1 MKISIIVPVYN
12 SEKYISKLINSVL
25 IQDYDN
31 YELILVDDGST
42 DDSYNLMRKLAGNNK
57 KIKIY
62 HKTNSGPGLTRK
74 FGFEQSNGD
83 LLFFV
88 DSDDWITNENS
99 LKEINEIFENDKKI
113 DVLFFDREDIID
125 SKKSIIKG
133 FEEIKPGLH
142 KLSEL
147 NDFIRP
153 GLGAKILKK
162 EKLRGDMFLDSN
174 VFEDLYTTYMY
185 LDKCEYFYYKNS
197 CYYTIYHEE
206 NSESLSNLNNIE
218 NSKCLNN
225 ALNILINI
233 YKKIDRKELIYS
245 LELRMANLFWI
256 YCINNI
262 KNKKKY
268 NEKFL
273 KENIE
278 IVSKILYK
286 DKIKLK
292 TNHLSGIKQ
301 IIYFIKLRKMGKELQ

>member
-12 SEKYISKLINSVL
+12 GEKYISKLINSVL
-25 IQDYDN
+25 VQNYQDY
-31 YELILVDDGST
+31 ELLLINDGST
-42 DDSYNLMRKLAGNNK
+42 DDSYNLMSRLAGNNK

-62 HKTNSGPGLTRK
+62 NKNNSGPGLTRK
-74 FGFEQSNGD
+74 FGFEQSSGD

-88 DSDDWITNENS
+88 DSDDWITNENT

-125 SKKSIIKG
+125 NKKSIIKG

-142 KLSEL
+142 TLNEL

-162 EKLRGDMFLDSN
+162 EKLKGEMFLDSN

-206 NSESLSNLNNIE
+206 NSESLSNLNNIK
-218 NSKCLNN
+218 NSKYLNK
-225 ALNILINI
+225 ALDILIDI
-233 YKKIDRKELIYS
+233 YIKIDRKELIYS

-256 YCINNI
+256 YCSSNI
-262 KNKKKY
+262 KNKKLY
-268 NEKFL
+268 NEKSL
-273 KENIE
+273 RENIKT
-278 IVSKILYK
+278 VSRILYK

-292 TNHLSGIKQ
+292 TNHLNRLKQ
-301 IIYFIKLRKMGKELQ
+301 IIYLIMLRKISKELY